1 MSTADILTQFKKLNL
16 LVIGDMMLDHYIWGD
31 VNRISP
37 EAPVPVLH
45 VNKETYTAG
54 GAANVAINASSLG
67 IRTSLIGVI
76 GDDEQGKTLLGVLQ
90 KKGVDTSACVTS
102 AQVATIIKTRAMAR
116 NQQLCRIDRES
127 AARLYD
133 QLMLETLKEVIAAAD
148 VIIISDYAKG
158 AITQQLVDE
167 LLAYTAAHKIKL
179 CMDPKPARQ
188 LQFKNIGLI
197 TPNRHEALLLA
208 NLPEPAHAEPY
219 PIEQVCAAIHEKFAP
234 QLLVVTLGADGM
246 VVSTNGKIDHR
257 LPAQAQEVFDV
268 SGAGD
273 TVIATLAAAIATGAS
288 AKEAAQFA
296 NHAASIVVSK
306 MGTATVTPEEM
317 LKLPPSASEV
327 Q

>member
-1 MSTADILTQFKKLNL
+1 MSTATILSQFKNLNM

-45 VNKETYTAG
+45 VTKETYTAG
-54 GAANVAINASSLG
+54 GAANVAINAASLG

-90 KKGVDTSACVTS
+90 CKGVNTSACVTS
-102 AQVATIIKTRAMAR
+102 TKVATIIKTRAMAR

-127 AARLYD
+127 VAPLYD
-133 QLMLETLKEVIAAAD
+133 LLTMEDLQDAVAATD
-148 VIIISDYAKG
+148 VIILSDYAKG
-158 AITQQLVDE
+158 AISQRLVDD
-167 LLAYTAAHKIKL
+167 LLAYAAEHKIKI
-179 CMDPKPARQ
+179 CMDPKPSRQ
-188 LQFKNIGLI
+188 LQFRNVGLM

-208 NLPEPAHAEPY
+208 NIPEPSHAEPY
-219 PIEQVCAAIHEKFAP
+219 PIEAVCAAIDQKFSP

-246 VVSTNGKIDHR
+246 VVSTKGKIDCR

-273 TVIATLAAAIATGAS
+273 TVIATLAAAIAIGAS
-288 AKEAAQFA
+288 PRDAAQFA

-317 LKLPPSASEV
+317 MKLPS
-327 Q
+327 